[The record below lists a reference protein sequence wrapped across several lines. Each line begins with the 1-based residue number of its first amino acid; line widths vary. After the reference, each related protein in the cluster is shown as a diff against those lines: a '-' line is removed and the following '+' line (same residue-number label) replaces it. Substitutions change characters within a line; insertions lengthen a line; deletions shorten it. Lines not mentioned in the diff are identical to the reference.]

1 MNADIAPM
9 IVPAEFPELLALAWN
24 RDAARPIPAEEAFAL
39 YERNWRF
46 VDQKR
51 LTTREKLLIQTL
63 ADKFGRGIL
72 LTTV

>member
-1 MNADIAPM
+1 MAANIAP
-9 IVPAEFPELLALAWN
+9 IDPAKFPQLQALAWS

-51 LTTREKLLIQTL
+51 LTAREKLLIRKL
-63 ADKFGRGIL
+63 ADKFGHGIL
-72 LTTV
+72 LTTS

>member
-9 IVPAEFPELLALAWN
+9 IVPAEFPELQALAWN
-24 RDAARPIPAEEAFAL
+24 RDAERPIPAEEAFAL

-51 LTTREKLLIQTL
+51 LTMREKLLIQML
-63 ADKFGRGIL
+63 ADKFGHGTL

>member
-9 IVPAEFPELLALAWN
+9 IVPAEFPELQALAWN

-51 LTTREKLLIQTL
+51 LTTRERLLIQTL

>member
-1 MNADIAPM
+1 MNADVAPM
-9 IVPAEFPELLALAWN
+9 IVPAEFPELQAIAWS
-24 RDAARPIPAEEAFAL
+24 RDATRPIPAEEAFAL

-51 LTTREKLLIQTL
+51 LTAREKLLIQNL
-63 ADKFGRGIL
+63 ANEFGHGIL